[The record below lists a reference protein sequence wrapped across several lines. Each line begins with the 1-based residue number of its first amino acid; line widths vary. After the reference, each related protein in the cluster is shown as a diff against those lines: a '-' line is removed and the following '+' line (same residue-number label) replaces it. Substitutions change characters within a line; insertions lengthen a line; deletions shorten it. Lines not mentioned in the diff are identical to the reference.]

1 MNIQIFYKEC
11 PGVLSQEMQ
20 FEDRTEWW
28 GVWRSQAY
36 VTRWQRPCIWNNLV
50 VFEEQQEYQ
59 SGFGLCGKYV
69 VCLLNS
75 HYLFFL
81 AERALISFRHNMQTQ
96 GMNRPFSK
104 WIMKTLFQTVS
115 DWFRDGHE
123 PSSGQW
129 DTRGNFLGASCW
141 FFSLVRNRHKGENS
155 SVSFPPFLLWT
166 FFVRMWCLEMQ

>member
-69 VCLLNS
+69 VCLLNRQ
-75 HYLFFL
+75 YLFFL

-96 GMNRPFSK
+96 GMNRPFLSESWKPYSK
-104 WIMKTLFQTVS
+104 LSVTDVGMGMNPVLDNETQEGI
-115 DWFRDGHE
+115 FRGPLVD
-123 PSSGQW
+123 
-129 DTRGNFLGASCW
+129 
-141 FFSLVRNRHKGENS
+141 FS
-155 SVSFPPFLLWT
+155 PW
-166 FFVRMWCLEMQ
+166 